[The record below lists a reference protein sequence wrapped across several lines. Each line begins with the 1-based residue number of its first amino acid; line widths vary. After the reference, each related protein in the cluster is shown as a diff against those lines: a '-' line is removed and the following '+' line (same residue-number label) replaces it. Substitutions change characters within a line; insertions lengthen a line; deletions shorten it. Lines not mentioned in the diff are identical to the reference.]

1 MFKLGMKEYI
11 RNCWYNIVTV
21 FILVVMIVAISI
33 FMSNIEK
40 KTVMY
45 RLVDEYMDENSVV
58 VQLAFEDITYKLHKV
73 DKSMFTRKMN
83 VALTE
88 EGKYDGQK
96 EMVIY
101 SDSQMKYLSPRLDEG
116 VLPDK
121 VDKGANVIS
130 VAISENPFGLKA
142 GDTTTMRV
150 INRDDTESIVNVYIA
165 GVISEGQK
173 VPYMSLNEQNVTY
186 VSYENFFETY
196 SYEQTDTVI
205 IVIPEKE
212 LVKFPKD
219 VFLNYKLGIINFEDD
234 ITDEEF
240 EENLNIIR
248 EYEGQIHKFA
258 LVDSYPKASEIM
270 KLSDELMNME
280 LKKYIPLT
288 IAVFVLLLTCIVGIV
303 SIKAYGNIKYYAVL
317 HILGMN
323 YKNGVALVALEML
336 FNCGLAVFIGKVI
349 INLQQKY
356 KIVGEINCYPGSLTW
371 VILVGMLGVV
381 VGFSM
386 MRVRRILKENTVVG
400 LLKD

>member
-40 KTVMY
+40 KTAMY

-58 VQLAFEDITYKLHKV
+58 VQFAFEDITYKLHKV

-88 EGKYDGQK
+88 EGKFDGKK

-101 SDSQMKYLSPRLDEG
+101 SESQMKYLSPRLDEG

-121 VDKGANVIS
+121 VDKGADVIS

-150 INRDDTESIVNVYIA
+150 INMDDTESIVNVYIT

-173 VPYMSLNEQNVTY
+173 VPYMSLYEQNATY

-212 LVKFPKD
+212 LEKFPKD
-219 VFLNYKLGIINFEDD
+219 VFFNYKLGIINFEDD
-234 ITDEEF
+234 ITDEEL

-258 LVDSYPKASEIM
+258 LVDSYPKSSEIM
-270 KLSDELMNME
+270 ELSNNLMNME

-336 FNCGLAVFIGKVI
+336 LNCGLAIFIGKVI

-356 KIVGEINCYPGSLTW
+356 RIVGEINCYPGVLTW

-386 MRVRRILKENTVVG
+386 MRVKRILKENTVVG
-400 LLKD
+400 ILKD

>member
-73 DKSMFTRKMN
+73 DKSMFTREMN

-88 EGKYDGQK
+88 EGKFDGQK

-101 SDSQMKYLSPRLDEG
+101 SDSQMNYLSPRLDEG

-280 LKKYIPLT
+280 LKKYISFT

>member
-58 VQLAFEDITYKLHKV
+58 VQLTFEDITYKLHKV

-88 EGKYDGQK
+88 EGKFDGQK

-173 VPYMSLNEQNVTY
+173 VPYMSLNEQNMTY

-371 VILVGMLGVV
+371 VILIGMLGVV